1 MSTPLFALYILSE
14 QNIFCLKEYFVFA
27 AVGVS
32 SGKDVSCVANA
43 AKWLCDV
50 GLYPCV
56 SLPT

>member
-43 AKWLCDV
+43 AK
-50 GLYPCV
+50 
-56 SLPT
+56 